1 MNLKKEINKIKE
13 DLNRDENKNEKYINK
28 DNNKADL
35 NENINPI
42 KYKQI
47 SNSIIKLDEL
57 ELVEN
62 IIKKFFKK
70 DIKFYKLLFRA
81 TRDGFSPKDFHKKC
95 DGINN
100 TLILVRT
107 QTRKRFGGFTHA
119 IWDDYSKFKNK
130 EKGFVFSID
139 NNSAFYNKNGI
150 YNIYCTNYTGPSF
163 RGGMHDFTIYYNKS
177 MEYINETKTR
187 YIFEGIKNFFIKDYE
202 VFQVYF

>member
-1 MNLKKEINKIKE
+1 MTNIINFYHSSLLYYIKSIYSPKDQEILNLKKEINKIKE

-70 DIKFYKLLFRA
+70 I
-81 TRDGFSPKDFHKKC
+81 
-95 DGINN
+95 
-100 TLILVRT
+100 
-107 QTRKRFGGFTHA
+107 
-119 IWDDYSKFKNK
+119 
-130 EKGFVFSID
+130 
-139 NNSAFYNKNGI
+139 
-150 YNIYCTNYTGPSF
+150 
-163 RGGMHDFTIYYNKS
+163 
-177 MEYINETKTR
+177 
-187 YIFEGIKNFFIKDYE
+187 
-202 VFQVYF
+202 